1 MHIVTQSY
9 LTLCDPKDCSL
20 SGSSV
25 HGICQAGILEWGA
38 ISFSKGSS
46 QPRDQTH
53 VSCFTGGFFT
63 CWAIGET
70 FILLIN
76 LQFQQSMAGPAHFC
90 STWHQPGVAGSL
102 GVHMSAGWCWADS
115 NSGSSLLCFYVTSPC
130 VFFMWWLPGSQT
142 SQLSV
147 QGSHDVFRKRER
159 PVDVVLFFLT

>member
-1 MHIVTQSY
+1 MRREGREPLPDHAGESPLLLRSGGEKGLRGSGARTLGVPLRGTPRVGGILGVAGRLSGTVSPFRAEQGTSLETPWRARASSCQEVGTTWFFSSCGGNLKLRRGSQAIVTQSY

-63 CWAIGET
+63 C
-70 FILLIN
+70 
-76 LQFQQSMAGPAHFC
+76 
-90 STWHQPGVAGSL
+90 
-102 GVHMSAGWCWADS
+102 
-115 NSGSSLLCFYVTSPC
+115 
-130 VFFMWWLPGSQT
+130 
-142 SQLSV
+142 
-147 QGSHDVFRKRER
+147 
-159 PVDVVLFFLT
+159 